1 MRRTGRKM
9 DGVVRERLFV
19 CWLLAVNLLCL
30 SFRFTS
36 NTIQYPCSS
45 STLVL
50 CDEMNKEGQRGQ
62 RKITC
67 YAWMTLAVV
76 GHSKTQ

>member
-1 MRRTGRKM
+1 MLAAGSK
-9 DGVVRERLFV
+9 FA
-19 CWLLAVNLLCL
+19 LLELP
-30 SFRFTS
+30 FH
-36 NTIQYPCSS
+36 IQYPCSS
-45 STLVL
+45 LTLVL

-76 GHSKTQ
+76 GHNKTQSAMYRVQTKHICTIMI